1 MNNLFYVIPLF
12 GIVALVFTAIKS
24 AWVVKQ
30 DPGNE
35 RMKDIS
41 KHIAEGA
48 MAFLKSEWRIL
59 GYYVVIAAVL
69 LVLLGYNSPHSS
81 PLIAFAFITGAVF
94 SATAGYIG
102 MRIATKA
109 NVRTT
114 NAAQKSLS
122 RALAV
127 SFTGGSVMG
136 LGVTGLA
143 VLGLGSLFIIFYHI
157 FVTTPGDNH

>member
-1 MNNLFYVIPLF
+1 
-12 GIVALVFTAIKS
+12 
-24 AWVVKQ
+24 
-30 DPGNE
+30 
-35 RMKDIS
+35 

-48 MAFLKSEWRIL
+48 MSFLKSEWKVL
-59 GYYVVIAAVL
+59 GYYVVIAAIL
-69 LVLLGYNSPHSS
+69 LAILGYSNPHSS
-81 PLIAFAFITGAVF
+81 PLIALAFITGAVF

-122 RALAV
+122 KALAV
-127 SFTGGSVMG
+127 AFTGGSVMG

-143 VLGLGSLFIIFYHI
+143 VLGLGSLFIVF
-157 FVTTPGDNH
+157 